1 MRQNSLVLM
10 VSYSSE
16 AEKLYYVTLF
26 NIMKLNEKEK
36 KMKILPCCK
45 KIARTS
51 KKVQLRIS
59 KHSLI
64 LCENNAYTCI
74 TLSQAERF

>member
-16 AEKLYYVTLF
+16 PEKLYYVTLF

-36 KMKILPCCK
+36 KNENFTMLQENCK
-45 KIARTS
+45 DF
-51 KKVQLRIS
+51 KKGPI
-59 KHSLI
+59 KNFKTLI
-64 LCENNAYTCI
+64 N
-74 TLSQAERF
+74 TL